1 MESHLQRALL
11 FIPGLLV
18 GLTFH
23 EAAHAITAKWLG
35 DPTAQ
40 ERGRVSLN
48 PLRHLSP
55 MGTIALLIVGIGWG
69 KPVPV
74 NTRNFEKPK
83 FYYLLT
89 SLAGPAVNVL
99 LAGIAL
105 GILYLRP
112 HIILY
117 WICFSIFFVNALLA
131 VFNLL
136 PIPPLDGSKIWPFII
151 PGFEKVT
158 TGQWSRIWL
167 VVLLVGIYTGVIS
180 RLMSPVFEFLY
191 GLLPGA

>member
-1 MESHLQRALL
+1 MNPQLQRALL
-11 FIPGLLV
+11 FVPGLLV

-35 DPTAQ
+35 DPTAE

-48 PLRHLSP
+48 PLRHLTL
-55 MGTIALLIVGIGWG
+55 MGTAALLLIGIGWG

-74 NTRNFEKPK
+74 NIRNFEKPK

-89 SLAGPAVNVL
+89 SLAGPAMNVL
-99 LAGIAL
+99 ISAAAL
-105 GILYLRP
+105 GVLYLRLP
-112 HIILY
+112 IILY
-117 WICFSIFFVNALLA
+117 RIFLSIFFVNALLA

-151 PGFEKVT
+151 PGFEKIT

-167 VVLLVGIYTGVIS
+167 VVLLIGIFTGAIS
-180 RLMSPVFEFLY
+180 RVLEPVFEFLY
-191 GLLPGA
+191 SLVPGA

>member
-1 MESHLQRALL
+1 MNPRLQMALL
-11 FIPGLLV
+11 FVPGLLV

-23 EAAHAITAKWLG
+23 EAAHAITARWLG
-35 DPTAQ
+35 DPTAHA
-40 ERGRVSLN
+40 RGRVSLN
-48 PLRHLSP
+48 PLRHLTL
-55 MGTIALLIVGIGWG
+55 MGTAALLLIGIGWG

-74 NTRNFEKPK
+74 NVRNFEKPK

-89 SLAGPAVNVL
+89 SLAGPATNIL
-99 LAGIAL
+99 IAGLAL

-117 WICFSIFFVNALLA
+117 WIFFSIFFVNSLLA

-151 PGFEKVT
+151 PGCEKVMR
-158 TGQWSRIWL
+158 GQWSIVWL
-167 VVLLVGIYTGVIS
+167 VVLLVGLKTGVIT
-180 RLMSPVFEFLY
+180 RIMSPVFEFLY
-191 GLLPGA
+191 SLLPG

>member
-1 MESHLQRALL
+1 MNPHLERALI
-11 FIPGLLV
+11 FVPGLLV

-35 DPTAQ
+35 DPTAE

-48 PLRHLSP
+48 PLRHLTL
-55 MGTIALLIVGIGWG
+55 MGTVALLLIGIGWG

-89 SLAGPAVNVL
+89 SLAGPAMNVL
-99 LAGIAL
+99 ISATAL
-105 GILYLRP
+105 GVLYLRLP
-112 HIILY
+112 IVLY
-117 WICFSIFFVNALLA
+117 WIFLSIFFVNALLA

-158 TGQWSRIWL
+158 RGQWSRIWL
-167 VVLLVGIYTGVIS
+167 VVLLVGIYTGAIS
-180 RLMSPVFEFLY
+180 KLMEPVFEFLY

>member
-1 MESHLQRALL
+1 MDLQMILL
-11 FIPGLLV
+11 FLPGFLI

-35 DPTAQ
+35 DPTAK

-55 MGTIALLIVGIGWG
+55 MGTLALLIIGIGWG

-74 NTRNFEKPK
+74 NIRNFEKPK

-89 SLAGPAVNVL
+89 SLAGPATNVL
-99 LAGIAL
+99 IAGIAL
-105 GILYLRP
+105 GVLYLRP
-112 HIILY
+112 HPVVV
-117 WICFSIFFVNALLA
+117 WICISIFYVNALLA

-158 TGQWSRIWL
+158 TGQWSRVWL
-167 VVLLVGIYTGVIS
+167 VVLLVGIYTGAIR
-180 RLMSPVFEFLY
+180 RLMLPVFGFLY
-191 GLLPGA
+191 SLLPGA